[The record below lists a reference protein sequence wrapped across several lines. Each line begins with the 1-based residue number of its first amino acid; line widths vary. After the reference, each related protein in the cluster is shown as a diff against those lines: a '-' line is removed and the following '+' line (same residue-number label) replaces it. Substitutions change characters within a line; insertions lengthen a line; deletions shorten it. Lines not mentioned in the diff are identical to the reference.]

1 MDGCSVVLLRR
12 CITRRRAPIH
22 SWHTDTGSWK
32 GRRNRSRRR
41 GQHTNDCTATRG
53 SICAKLTDRY
63 RHATSVHRSLI
74 PLNDAIGPCPNH
86 FVLHRPSRDVLLLPR
101 RDESVKVRL
110 HFAAVCTTGCKNSNT
125 LQPVVQPAGR
135 CTTGSTRHVLN
146 IHTIK
151 NPVEFCRVM

>member
-1 MDGCSVVLLRR
+1 MGGCSVVLLRR

-32 GRRNRSRRR
+32 GRRNRSGRR

-74 PLNDAIGPCPNH
+74 PLNDTT
-86 FVLHRPSRDVLLLPR
+86 RPSRDVLLLPR

-110 HFAAVCTTGCKNSNT
+110 HFAAGCTTGCKNSNT

-135 CTTGSTRHVLN
+135 CATVSTTRFEYSYNKKLSRVL
-146 IHTIK
+146 
-151 NPVEFCRVM
+151 